1 MRIISLLAVIG
12 ALAGIPAAHAQTP
25 LKVGVVVSLTGP
37 GASVGIPEK
46 NTALLAPK
54 TIAGLPVEYIIMDDA
69 SDTTGA
75 RKNAEKLVT
84 EDRVDVIIG
93 ASLTPTTMAMIEVN
107 TRTGTPLITIG
118 PSGRDQKWVFK
129 IPYSEAFFSEAMAD
143 HMRANGIKRIGFI
156 GFNDPYGSIYATEL
170 EKAVQTRGI
179 SIVASERYGRTDTS
193 VTAQVLKILTEK
205 PEAVFIVGSGT
216 PAALP
221 QATLR
226 SRGYTGPIYQTAGVI
241 NNDYLRVGGKD
252 VEGTIIAAGPVV
264 VAEQLPADHP
274 SREQGLRYRAAYEGA
289 HGPGTTTT
297 FGANVWDAVI
307 LLEATVPAALKG
319 AQPGTAE
326 FRSALR
332 DAIETTKG
340 LKASLGTMSFSP
352 SNHLAYGD
360 NPPVL
365 ITIRNGKWS
374 LLQK

>member
-1 MRIISLLAVIG
+1 MRIISLLAMIG
-12 ALAGIPAAHAQTP
+12 TLAGIPAAQAQTP

-46 NTALLAPK
+46 NTALLTPK
-54 TIAGLPVEYIIMDDA
+54 TIAGLPVEYIILDDM

-84 EDRVDVIIG
+84 EDRVDVIVG

-129 IPYSEAFFSEAMAD
+129 IPYSEAFFSQAMAG
-143 HMRANGIKRIGFI
+143 HMRASGIKRIGFI
-156 GFNDPYGSIYATEL
+156 GYNDPYGSIYATEL
-170 EKAVQTRGI
+170 EKAVQPHGI

-193 VTAQVLKILTEK
+193 VTAQILKILTEK
-205 PEAVFIVGSGT
+205 PDAVFIAASGT

-226 SRGYTGPIYQTAGVI
+226 TRGFTGQIYQTAGVI
-241 NNDYLRVGGKD
+241 NNDYLRIGGKD

-274 SREQGLRYRAAYEGA
+274 SREQGLRYRQAYETA
-289 HGPGTTTT
+289 YGPGTTTT

-307 LLEATVPAALKG
+307 LLQATVPAALKSG
-319 AQPGTAE
+319 QPGTAE

-340 LKASLGTMSFSP
+340 LKASLGTMNFSP
-352 SNHLAYGD
+352 SSHLAYGD

-365 ITIRNGKWS
+365 ITIRNGKWT